1 MAGDVTTPGL
11 VLSVILREK
20 IDTIMHF
27 AAHTHVDCSFA
38 DSMIFTQNNVVG
50 THAILEACRSCQPQ
64 IRRFVHVSTDEVY
77 GENVDNDE
85 QGFLETDPLNPT
97 NPYAASKAS
106 AEMLV
111 KAYIKVRCYP

>member
-1 MAGDVTTPGL
+1 M
-11 VLSVILREK
+11 SVIRREN

-27 AAHTHVDCSFA
+27 AAQTHVDCSFVE
-38 DSMIFTQNNVVG
+38 SMIFTQNNVVG
-50 THAILEACRSCQPQ
+50 THTILEACRVCQPQ

-77 GENVDNDE
+77 GENSDSVE
-85 QGFLETDPLNPT
+85 ESYRETDPLNPT

-111 KAYIKVRCYP
+111 KAYIKVRDN